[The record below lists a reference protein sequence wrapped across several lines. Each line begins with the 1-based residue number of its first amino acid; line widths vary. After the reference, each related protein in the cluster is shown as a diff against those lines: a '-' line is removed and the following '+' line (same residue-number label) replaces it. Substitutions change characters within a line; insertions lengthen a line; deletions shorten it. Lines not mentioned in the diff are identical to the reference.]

1 VKEIKLKAFPRE
13 DTGKGAA
20 RKLRADGYIPGVVY
34 GEGVDPRSLYVSNYD
49 FVKMVSKSASLNIL
63 MDLELEG
70 DSEPRKVLVKDI
82 QMDPVTSKVVSIDL
96 LMISMDK
103 AITMSVPISLVGTS
117 DGVQNM
123 GGIMEFLHREVD
135 ISCLPGDIPEKI
147 ELDVS
152 EMKIGDTLHFED
164 LSADQFTVLSNPRVS
179 ICTVVAP
186 TVIKEPVAAV
196 VEGEEEAEGEE
207 AAAAAA
213 EAAPEEEQKE
223 PEVIKEKKEEKK

>member
-1 VKEIKLKAFPRE
+1 VKENRLKAFPRE

-20 RKLRADGYIPGVVY
+20 RRLRADGYIPGVVY
-34 GEGVDPRSLYVSNYD
+34 GEGADPRSLYVSNYD
-49 FVKMVSKSASLNIL
+49 FVKMVSKSASRNIL
-63 MDLELEG
+63 VDLEFEG
-70 DSEPRKVLVKDI
+70 DSESRKVLIKDI

-103 AITMSVPISLVGTS
+103 LITMSVPISLVGTS

-207 AAAAAA
+207 AAAAA
-213 EAAPEEEQKE
+213 EAAPEDEQKE
-223 PEVIKEKKEEKK
+223 PEVIKEKKEEK